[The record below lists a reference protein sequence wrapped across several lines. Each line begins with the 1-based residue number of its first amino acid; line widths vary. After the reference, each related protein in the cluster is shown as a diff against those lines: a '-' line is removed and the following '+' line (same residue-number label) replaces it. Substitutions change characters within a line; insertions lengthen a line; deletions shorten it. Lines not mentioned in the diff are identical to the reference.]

1 MYEATLQAPGGQDPP
16 YASEMGYQKPSFLSG
31 TLVLNLRYSKR
42 NPRLNNA
49 VRQPDYSDAILP
61 VMMKTL
67 NQQRTVRVKSCTST
81 RGVSLHVR
89 FATQL
94 PGAVA
99 LLGAL

>member
-1 MYEATLQAPGGQDPP
+1 
-16 YASEMGYQKPSFLSG
+16 MGYQKPSLLLG
-31 TLVLNLRYSKR
+31 TLVLNLCYSKR
-42 NPRLNNA
+42 NPCFNNA
-49 VRQPDYSDAILP
+49 VRQPDYSDAALP

-67 NQQRTVRVKSCTST
+67 NQQQTVRGRSCKST

-99 LLGAL
+99 L